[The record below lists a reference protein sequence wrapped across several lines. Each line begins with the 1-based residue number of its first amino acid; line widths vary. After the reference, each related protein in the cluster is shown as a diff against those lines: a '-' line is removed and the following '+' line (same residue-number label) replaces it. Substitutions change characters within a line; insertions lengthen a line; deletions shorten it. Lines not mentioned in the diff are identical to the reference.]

1 MYICARVNGFRFHK
15 KITLLY
21 TTYLSANYHPNRS
34 MDFSMKSL
42 ANFFWVCMFNPH
54 FMLRKFGCFWH
65 WFNEKC
71 IAEFLQVTVNSIF
84 RANNSLGNGSN
95 KILVVLDILLNAIF
109 YTFGQKILFV
119 VLFYQSEW
127 KKLHKST
134 FYVLISVF
142 NFFCY

>member
-54 FMLRKFGCFWH
+54 FMLWKFGCFWH

-71 IAEFLQVTVNSIF
+71 IAEFLQVTVKHSIC
-84 RANNSLGNGSN
+84 RGKIRKNGKMKSLKKLYIWKFNPKGQAR
-95 KILVVLDILLNAIF
+95 KAIYF
-109 YTFGQKILFV
+109 STSCRKTFGICM
-119 VLFYQSEW
+119 
-127 KKLHKST
+127 
-134 FYVLISVF
+134 
-142 NFFCY
+142 NFINTYL

>member
-1 MYICARVNGFRFHK
+1 MPKFASFNLHRISNISICKSSSKMSCICARVNGFRFHK

-54 FMLRKFGCFWH
+54 FMLWKFGCFWH

-71 IAEFLQVTVNSIF
+71 IAEFLQVTVKNSICRGKIRKGKMKSLKDF
-84 RANNSLGNGSN
+84 TFENS
-95 KILVVLDILLNAIF
+95 I
-109 YTFGQKILFV
+109 QKAR
-119 VLFYQSEW
+119 QE
-127 KKLHKST
+127 
-134 FYVLISVF
+134 
-142 NFFCY
+142 